1 MVLKYEKKG
10 RIAYITL
17 NRPEALNAFNPELV
31 QAFSEALI
39 DFRDDENLWVAIIT
53 GAGERAFC
61 AGADIKTLLP
71 RMKEQITKPWLQPV
85 TIMRGLEIYKPLIA
99 AVNGHALGGG
109 LEVALA
115 CDIRIASENATFG
128 LPEVRLGLIA
138 GWGGCARLPRV
149 IPIAKAAEILLTGQP
164 MSAQEAYRIGLVN
177 EVVPLDQLMPTAE
190 RWAQR
195 IMEPGPLAVRAAKE
209 IMVKSM
215 NMTLEE
221 SLKLEWQKIGE
232 LFYTQDAE
240 EGQRAFIEKR
250 KPNFQAK

>member
-1 MVLKYEKKG
+1 MVLKYEKRD

-39 DFRDDENLWVAIIT
+39 DFRDDDNLWVAIVT

-71 RMKEQITKPWLQPV
+71 RMKEQLSKPWLQPV
-85 TIMRGLEIYKPLIA
+85 TIMRGLEVWKPMIA
-99 AVNGHALGGG
+99 AINGHALGGG

-115 CDIRIASENATFG
+115 CDIRIAAENATFG

-149 IPIAKAAEILLTGQP
+149 IPLAKAAEILLTGQP

-190 RWAQR
+190 RWAER

-209 IMVKSM
+209 IMVRSM

-240 EGQRAFIEKR
+240 EGRQAFIEKR
-250 KPNFQAK
+250 KPRFQAK